1 VTGFTNERLSHR
13 ALTDGSDRFSI
24 SMIEIPQ

>member
-1 VTGFTNERLSHR
+1 LETFENICTT
-13 ALTDGSDRFSI
+13 TDGSDRFSI